1 MYRCV
6 PSHPANVS
14 SSLHPVPSVLS
25 SVLEEELFDSSE
37 DELIGDVS
45 MRNYSDRMDTL
56 SHYVTSHVSSS

>member
-6 PSHPANVS
+6 PSHHVS